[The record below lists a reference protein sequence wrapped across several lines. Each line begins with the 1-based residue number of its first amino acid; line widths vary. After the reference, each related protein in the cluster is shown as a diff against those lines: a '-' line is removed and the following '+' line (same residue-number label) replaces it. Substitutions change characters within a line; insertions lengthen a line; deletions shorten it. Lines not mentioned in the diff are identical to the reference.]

1 MLASGLNR
9 VLTTFAMRVWIDLSN
24 SPHPLLFSPVAR
36 RLEELGHT
44 VHVTARDNA
53 QTVELARK
61 RWPDVQVI
69 GGVSPKG
76 RLRKARTLG
85 DRVVQLNRWAR
96 MSRPDVALSHNSY
109 SQIVAAFR
117 LGIPAIT
124 AMDYEHQPAN
134 HLAFRLAGKV
144 LLPAALRRS
153 SVRLQGATARKASFY
168 PGLKEEIY
176 LSDFRPNPHVLD
188 ELGLSLRADEPLVVA
203 RPAPDQAIY
212 HTFENPL
219 FLDCLKA
226 ALRDSAARIVVLPR
240 HDGQRKAVESLDD
253 SRCVVASKA
262 VDSRSLMSRADLMI
276 GAGGTMTREAALMG
290 VPTVSLFAGR
300 QPAVDRWLE
309 ENGMMRVISDVRDL
323 PAVAPQPHADR
334 LPMLQ
339 ERGRGLVEHFCNA
352 VTSRG
357 EDRR

>member
-1 MLASGLNR
+1 
-9 VLTTFAMRVWIDLSN
+9 
-24 SPHPLLFSPVAR
+24 
-36 RLEELGHT
+36 
-44 VHVTARDNA
+44 
-53 QTVELARK
+53 
-61 RWPDVQVI
+61 
-69 GGVSPKG
+69 
-76 RLRKARTLG
+76 
-85 DRVVQLNRWAR
+85 

-153 SVRLQGATARKASFY
+153 SVRLQGATARKSSFY

-188 ELGLSLRADEPLVVA
+188 ELGLSLGADEPLVVA

-226 ALRDSAARIVVLPR
+226 VLRDSAATNRRTAPARRPAEGSREPR
-240 HDGQRKAVESLDD
+240 RFAV
-253 SRCVVASKA
+253 R
-262 VDSRSLMSRADLMI
+262 R
-276 GAGGTMTREAALMG
+276 
-290 VPTVSLFAGR
+290 R
-300 QPAVDRWLE
+300 Q
-309 ENGMMRVISDVRDL
+309 
-323 PAVAPQPHADR
+323 
-334 LPMLQ
+334 
-339 ERGRGLVEHFCNA
+339 
-352 VTSRG
+352 
-357 EDRR
+357 